1 MHAVKVCVGSSSD
14 RATKRTV
21 DSPDDRS
28 EARDRQLEWKVWI
41 FCISAVVGLC
51 GIYFEERWMTG
62 SAIALLLGAMGLR
75 LLPGLGAR
83 GGDEE

>member
-1 MHAVKVCVGSSSD
+1 MPVVKVCVGSSSG
-14 RATKRTV
+14 RATENTV

-28 EARDRQLEWKVWI
+28 EGGHGLLEWKVWI

-62 SAIALLLGAMGLR
+62 SAIALLVAAMGLR
-75 LLPGLGAR
+75 FIPGFGPR
-83 GGDEE
+83 GDDGE